1 MVSSYPVSLRELFGR
16 RFFVGQ
22 RFGSSPLACCSFVP
36 PPEALE
42 SSATRSIDKIDRERQ
57 LLAGIPRRVSAF
69 LVCQGA
75 SYCGAGMALVLWPGW
90 SCKLLLSIGLGGSG
104 ATGDDFRLSAA
115 EAAMTRLAASFLVGV
130 GWFYIHGGLSE
141 RLHFLASTCLN
152 RAVFVPFLTTLLAI
166 LGARM
171 HLCVLF
177 GVLDPLLTML
187 TYLVLLGCKDA
198 CRFCFKLLL
207 PAGFA
212 IAAAITG
219 VVAATA
225 ATTTYD
231 TSLGDWLTVQ
241 IAAMVVAMAAV
252 TSLCL
257 SSLRC
262 VSGSTAPRGIP
273 AQNGSEVLPMFEG
286 THPVDAAE
294 LDGSGHAVEQFGAT
308 PRAPQQPAPTTR
320 GPMESPQS
328 HRQQVEGSRPRG
340 GLQLEPAAAATEHS
354 EIDELSEA
362 ESDVELF
369 ETPAPQRTSST
380 GIFSPPTY
388 RGSPRVLSQAQAA
401 GSAQATDVL
410 EKSFI

>member
-1 MVSSYPVSLRELFGR
+1 M
-16 RFFVGQ
+16 FVGQ

-36 PPEALE
+36 PLEALG
-42 SSATRSIDKIDRERQ
+42 SSAIRSTDKIDRERQ
-57 LLAGIPRRVSAF
+57 LLVGIPRRVSAF

-90 SCKLLLSIGLGGSG
+90 SCKLLVSIGLGGSG

-115 EAAMTRLAASFLVGV
+115 EAAMTRLAASLLVGV
-130 GWFYIHGGLSE
+130 GWFYIHGGLSK
-141 RLHFLASTCLN
+141 RLHFLAATCLN
-152 RAVFVPFLTTLLAI
+152 RAVLVPFLTTLLAI

-177 GVLDPLLTML
+177 GVLDPVLTML

-198 CRFCFKLLL
+198 CQFCFKLLL
-207 PAGFA
+207 PAAFT
-212 IAAAITG
+212 ISAAITG
-219 VVAATA
+219 VVAVTAAATA
-225 ATTTYD
+225 YD

-241 IAAMVVAMAAV
+241 IAGLVVAMAAV

-262 VSGSTAPRGIP
+262 VSGSTALRGV
-273 AQNGSEVLPMFEG
+273 AARNDSEVLSMFEG
-286 THPVDAAE
+286 TYPMDAAE
-294 LDGSGHAVEQFGAT
+294 LDSSGRAVHQFGAT
-308 PRAPQQPAPTTR
+308 PPAVPPTTP
-320 GPMESPQS
+320 GPMETSQS
-328 HRQQVEGSRPRG
+328 HRQQVQGSQLSP
-340 GLQLEPAAAATEHS
+340 GLQLEPLAAATERS

-380 GIFSPPTY
+380 GIFSPPPY
-388 RGSPRVLSQAQAA
+388 AGSQRVVSPAQAA
-401 GSAQATDVL
+401 GSAQETDVP